1 MYCSKCGANVADG
14 IAFCSACGK
23 PMVGFSVG
31 KTTAATPSVD
41 PVAPGG
47 TVYAPPAQAYSQPL
61 AARPV
66 AYAGF
71 WLRFVALII
80 DQLLLYFVV
89 MILLLPFAASVGM
102 GMRGMATGRPPDLQA
117 LLPMIHVMFRL
128 ALLRII
134 VHWLYYSLLESS
146 AWQGTLGKKSAGAG
160 SHGPGWE
167 PHQLRPRHRPFLRE
181 IHLLDHSRYR
191 FHYGGIH
198 GEETSAARYSGWR
211 AGHPQIVGTYGS
223 ASA

>member
-1 MYCSKCGANVADG
+1 
-14 IAFCSACGK
+14 
-23 PMVGFSVG
+23 MVGFSVG

-146 AWQGTLGKKSAGAG
+146 AWQGTLGKKALGLEVTDLDGSRISFGRATGRFFAKFISWIILGIGFIMAGFTEKKQALHDILAG
-160 SHGPGWE
+160 T
-167 PHQLRPRHRPFLRE
+167 LVIRKL
-181 IHLLDHSRYR
+181 
-191 FHYGGIH
+191 
-198 GEETSAARYSGWR
+198 
-211 AGHPQIVGTYGS
+211 
-223 ASA
+223 